1 MLQLPVYLD
10 YSATTPCDARVL
22 ETMLPYFTKN
32 FGNASSRSHA
42 FGWKAQTAVEGAQK
56 AVASLI
62 GADPREIIFTSGSTE
77 GCNLALRGVYEMYA
91 TKGNHIITTATEHKA
106 VLDTCRFLQK
116 KGAEITFL
124 KVLKDGTV
132 DLEALKASIKPQTI
146 LIAVMY
152 ANNET
157 SVIQPIKEIGAI
169 ARQHNVLF
177 FSDATQA
184 VGKVPVNVQSDAI
197 DLLALSAHKMYGPK
211 GAGALFVKRRDP
223 RVKLTPQ
230 ITGGGQQND
239 VRSGTLNVPGIV
251 GLGKACEIC
260 ADELQTGL
268 NDLKQLR
275 NHLQGQL
282 LQIEASY
289 LNGSESSRLPHICNI
304 SFKSLSASQLL
315 SVLNKTLAVSSG
327 SACTSGSLDP
337 SYVLKAM
344 GIEDG
349 LARGAIRFS
358 LGRFTTREEVD
369 FAVQEVTK
377 AVEQLRSNSFEWQLF
392 KSNR

>member
-10 YSATTPCDARVL
+10 YSATTPCDERVL
-22 ETMLPYFTKN
+22 ETIVPYFSKS

-62 GADPREIIFTSGSTE
+62 SADPREIIFTSGSTE
-77 GCNLALRGVYEMYA
+77 SCNLALRGVYEMYA
-91 TKGNHIITTATEHKA
+91 SKGNHIITTATEHKA

-116 KGAEITFL
+116 KGADITFL
-124 KVLKDGTV
+124 NVLNDGTI
-132 DLEALKASIKPQTI
+132 DLAVLEASIKPQTI
-146 LIAVMY
+146 LIAIMY

-157 SVIQPIKEIGAI
+157 GVIQPIKEIGAI
-169 ARQHNVLF
+169 ARQHHVLF

-184 VGKVPVNVQSDAI
+184 VGKVPVNVQEDAI

-211 GAGALFVKRRDP
+211 GVGALYIRRRDP

-239 VRSGTLNVPGIV
+239 VRSGTLNVPGIA

-260 ADELQTGL
+260 ADELHNGL
-268 NDLKQLR
+268 NDLKHLR
-275 NHLQGQL
+275 DHLQEQL

-289 LNGSESSRLPHICNI
+289 LNGSKTNRLPNICNI
-304 SFKSLSASQLL
+304 SFKSLSSSQLL

-377 AVEQLRSNSFEWQLF
+377 TVEQLRSNSFEWHLF
-392 KSNR
+392 KNNR